1 MKKPTNTD
9 FYAVPEGDIA
19 ELMRLKRAGVWE
31 AALFESPFVID
42 DDKGAFHPTGGMAAD
57 SASGFLFNVRIFD
70 RGTSPIQILGDVL
83 REGMRKNGLL
93 PETIRVIGSEQV
105 EGLGPFALMLGIFV
119 RKARSLPTIE
129 TALRSMHRR
138 VAEKARRQRPR

>member
-1 MKKPTNTD
+1 MKKKDD
-9 FYAVPEGDIA
+9 FYAVPDGA
-19 ELMRLKRAGVWE
+19 STELLQLKRAGVWE

-70 RGTSPIQILGDVL
+70 RGTPPIQILGDVL
-83 REGMRKNGLL
+83 REGMLMNAVM
-93 PETIRVIGSEQV
+93 PETILVIGSEQV
-105 EGLGPFALMLGIFV
+105 EGLGPFARLLGISV
-119 RKARSLPTIE
+119 RKARSLPAFE

-138 VAEKARRQRPR
+138 VAERARRPSS